1 MQAELL
7 RFAINGLTATAVH
20 FAVLTLAM
28 EVLSFSSAALANLL
42 AAATGICS
50 SFIGNRYFVF
60 AATKAAIINQAIR
73 FAWLYSGVAAMHATV
88 LFVWTDL
95 QGFDY
100 RIGFIVATALQV
112 LISYTGNKLL
122 VFTK

>member
-20 FAVLTLAM
+20 YAVLTLAM

-42 AAATGICS
+42 AAATGIFS

-60 AATKAAIINQAIR
+60 ASTKEAIINQAIR
-73 FAWLYSGVAAMHATV
+73 FVWLYSGVAAMHATV

-95 QGFDY
+95 QGYDY